1 MESESVTTPFGR
13 RPMTLGMLLK
23 QRRGE
28 AIGAGTRRNKWKLFR
43 SVCEARAGL
52 GVSDRALTVLDAL
65 LTFFPGDELSGEKS
79 LVVFPSNMQLC
90 LRARGMA
97 AATLRRHLAGL
108 VEAGLISRKDSPN
121 GKRYIRRNR
130 EGGVD
135 EAYGF
140 SLAPLLARATE
151 IEAIAARLAADRQ
164 MLRATKERLTICRR
178 DIAKLIS
185 TAVAEAVPG
194 DWERI
199 SSMFQALLQ
208 RIPRAATPEN
218 LPPILEE
225 LETAR
230 HDIVNMLELHGKI
243 QITSTNE
250 SRIERHI
257 QNSNP
262 ESISESEPGLEPRQE
277 AKPDHQPRAGL
288 RSRETG
294 MAGKDG
300 EGSRAIAR
308 TNAAGL
314 KSFPLGTVLQACP
327 DIVDYGPGGTVAS
340 WRDLTM
346 AAIVVRSIL
355 AVSAS
360 AYEEAASVMGPENA
374 AAVMACILQ
383 RGGRIN
389 SAGGYLRDLT
399 RRAERGEFALGP
411 MLMALLRSEDRFKV
425 LLEARGEQ
433 VNVGKEPGVSA
444 RQNGGR

>member
-1 MESESVTTPFGR
+1 MESECVTTPFGR
-13 RPMTLGMLLK
+13 RPMSLAMLLK

-28 AIGAGTRRNKWKLFR
+28 AIEPGTRRNKWKLFR
-43 SVCEARAGL
+43 SVCEARARL

-65 LTFFPGDELSGEKS
+65 LTFFPDDELSGGKG
-79 LVVFPSNMQLC
+79 LVVFPSNAQLC

-121 GKRYIRRNR
+121 GKRYIRRHR
-130 EGGVD
+130 EGGLD

-151 IEAIAARLAADRQ
+151 IETIAARIAADRQ
-164 MLRATKERLTICRR
+164 MLRAMKERLTICRR
-178 DIAKLIS
+178 DIAKLVS
-185 TAVAEAVPG
+185 AAVAEAVPG
-194 DWERI
+194 DWERT

-218 LPPILEE
+218 LSPVLEE

-230 HDIVNMLELHGKI
+230 RNIINTLESHDKI
-243 QITSTNE
+243 QIASTNE
-250 SRIERHI
+250 SQIERHI

-262 ESISESEPGLEPRQE
+262 ESTSESEPGLETGQKANRDCE
-277 AKPDHQPRAGL
+277 PRAGL
-288 RSRETG
+288 ERCEPR
-294 MAGKDG
+294 MVGKDG

-314 KSFPLGTVLQACP
+314 KSFPLGMVLQACP
-327 DIVDYGPGGTVAS
+327 DIVDYGPGAAIAS
-340 WRDLTM
+340 WRDLMM
-346 AAIVVRSIL
+346 AAIVVRSML
-355 AVSAS
+355 GVGPS
-360 AYEEAASVMGPENA
+360 AYEEAAKVMGPENT

-383 RGGRIN
+383 RGESIN

-411 MLMALLRSEDRFKV
+411 MLMAQLRT
-425 LLEARGEQ
+425 RGSSPSHPAQ
-433 VNVGKEPGVSA
+433 A
-444 RQNGGR
+444 ALR

>member
-28 AIGAGTRRNKWKLFR
+28 AIEAGTRRNKWKLFR

-65 LTFFPGDELSGEKS
+65 LTFFPDDELSGEKG

-135 EAYGF
+135 EVYGF

-151 IEAIAARLAADRQ
+151 IETIAARIAAARQ
-164 MLRATKERLTICRR
+164 MLRAMKERLTICRR

-185 TAVAEAVPG
+185 AAIEEALPG

-199 SSMFQALLQ
+199 SSMFHALLEH
-208 RIPRAATPEN
+208 IPRVATPEN
-218 LPPILEE
+218 LAPILEE
-225 LETAR
+225 LETVR
-230 HDIVNMLELHGKI
+230 RDIINTLESQDKNQLS
-243 QITSTNE
+243 STNE
-250 SRIERHI
+250 SRIEHHI

-262 ESISESEPGLEPRQE
+262 ESISESEPGLEARQE
-277 AKPDHQPRAGL
+277 ANRHHQPRAGL
-288 RSRETG
+288 ERREPK

-300 EGSRAIAR
+300 EGSPATAR
-308 TNAAGL
+308 TNAGGL
-314 KSFPLGTVLQACP
+314 KSVPLGTVLQACP
-327 DIVDYGPGGTVAS
+327 DIIDYGPGGAVAS
-340 WRDLTM
+340 WRDLMM
-346 AAIVVRSIL
+346 AAMVVRSML

-360 AYEEAASVMGPENA
+360 AYEEAARVMGPENA

-411 MLMALLRSEDRFKV
+411 MLMALLRSQDSLCQPVGASTRS
-425 LLEARGEQ
+425 REQ
-433 VNVGKEPGVSA
+433 SA
-444 RQNGGR
+444 AHAASR

>member
-1 MESESVTTPFGR
+1 MESEYVTTPFGR
-13 RPMTLGMLLK
+13 RPMSLGMLLK

-28 AIGAGTRRNKWKLFR
+28 AIEAGTRRNKWKLFR

-65 LTFFPGDELSGEKS
+65 LTFFPDDELSGEKG

-151 IEAIAARLAADRQ
+151 IETIAARIAADRQ
-164 MLRATKERLTICRR
+164 MLRALKERLTICRR
-178 DIAKLIS
+178 DIAKLVSAAIE
-185 TAVAEAVPG
+185 EAVPG
-194 DWERI
+194 DWEHV
-199 SSMFQALLQ
+199 SSMFHALLQ
-208 RIPRAATPEN
+208 RIPRTATLES
-218 LPPILEE
+218 LQPILEE
-225 LETAR
+225 LETIRLAV
-230 HDIVNMLELHGKI
+230 IKTLESREKT
-243 QITSTNE
+243 QMTSTNE

-262 ESISESEPGLEPRQE
+262 ESTSESEPGLETGQE
-277 AKPDHQPRAGL
+277 AERDEPRTG
-288 RSRETG
+288 SREPG
-294 MAGKDG
+294 IAGKDG

-308 TNAAGL
+308 ANAGGW
-314 KSFPLGTVLQACP
+314 KSFPLATVLQACP
-327 DIVDYGPGGTVAS
+327 DIVDYGPGGAITS
-340 WRDLTM
+340 WRDLMTA
-346 AAIVVRSIL
+346 AAIVRSML
-355 AVSAS
+355 AVGSS
-360 AYEEAASVMGPENA
+360 AYEEAALVMGPENA

-383 RGGRIN
+383 RGGNIN

-399 RRAERGEFALGP
+399 RRAERGEFAIGP
-411 MLMALLRSEDRFKV
+411 MLTALLR
-425 LLEARGEQ
+425 ARDPLSHQG
-433 VNVGKEPGVSA
+433 GASA
-444 RQNGGR
+444 RRREQSCAQAASR